1 MKNKNLFKKAV
12 SLSLLIICL
21 FNLSGCQTI
30 FLNKSDLVIE
40 VETKDYS
47 WIYDKDK
54 NYDTCYYSLY
64 SNKDYSDKKI
74 KKSEAFIA
82 DETEVFIASP
92 DCFDSYIDRIQNK
105 VLNRLRY
112 TNLTDKDGND
122 VEITP
127 VISEIFEE
135 TAKLEHDILRM
146 EIIKDGDEYFVFV
159 SLNVNWWTP
168 CTLYYFNQDSSKLI
182 KLYTFDYEIV
192 TGIKIHDLS
201 ILK

>member
-12 SLSLLIICL
+12 SLSLLILCL

-54 NYDTCYYSLY
+54 NYDACYYSLY
-64 SNKDYSDKKI
+64 SNKKI

-82 DETEVFIASP
+82 DETEVFFASP
-92 DCFDSYIDRIQNK
+92 DCFDSYIDSIQNK

-112 TNLTDKDGND
+112 TNLTDKYGND